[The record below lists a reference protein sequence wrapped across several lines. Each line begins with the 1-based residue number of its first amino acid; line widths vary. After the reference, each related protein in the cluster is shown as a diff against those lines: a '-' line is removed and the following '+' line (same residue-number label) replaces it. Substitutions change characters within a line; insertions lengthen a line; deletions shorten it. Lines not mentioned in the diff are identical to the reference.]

1 MRQYLEHAVLA
12 VRLGSVV
19 FVHGGIH
26 PEAIGVVPGRGAI
39 SLDCPCELR
48 SPWIARARCDLP

>member
-26 PEAIGVVPGRGAI
+26 PEAIGVVPGRSAI
-39 SLDCPCELR
+39 SLDCP
-48 SPWIARARCDLP
+48 